1 MIRFRDEVYELTTGT
16 IVLVPAHSIVEY
28 YTSKDS
34 IWEFYWI
41 NMFGNYAIQLT
52 DYIALEK
59 GFLFRVNRTAECLDR
74 IKRLIELKN
83 DNKLQYELQ
92 ISGLIFEL
100 LQEMKKQL
108 FLSQRKTIAILI
120 IWKRLLTLKSTIWN
134 KLI

>member
-120 IWKRLLTLKSTIWN
+120 I
-134 KLI
+134 